1 MRALSWML
9 LRERRFTSNAA
20 DVLLIC
26 AVAIG
31 DLEARPMTAFK
42 LAQYIGMPRPTV
54 VRKLARM
61 ARAGLVV
68 RDGRGRYELTDK
80 ARRRAA
86 GVV

>member
-42 LAQYIGMPRPTV
+42 LA
-54 VRKLARM
+54 RM
-61 ARAGLVV
+61 AHAGLVV